1 MAKNLHSLVFE
12 VLICLTWG
20 LRRKHGHVNT
30 FLNYQRY
37 KHQKGI
43 KIHLLQVSVGKEKK
57 PSRKILNGVCFCC
70 PVVLPLTSL
79 LANTIQHHKASSA
92 DLLYPSCT
100 PLACSSASE
109 LNLVSQALRKQR
121 YKCSEKSYL
130 LTEGQLMKK
139 LIVKN
144 DYYNKYM
151 HASRPSI
158 SSFQSL
164 LG

>member
-92 DLLYPSCT
+92 DLLSLMYSSC
-100 PLACSSASE
+100 LLLSLRIE
-109 LNLVSQALRKQR
+109 LGFLGSQKAKIQVLRKELPTNQR
-121 YKCSEKSYL
+121 TVDEKANS
-130 LTEGQLMKK
+130 KK
-139 LIVKN
+139 
-144 DYYNKYM
+144 
-151 HASRPSI
+151 
-158 SSFQSL
+158 
-164 LG
+164 